1 MLAIKHVFQEMR
13 VEKTRLLLT
22 IIAIAWGTF
31 SIALMLAVGEGL
43 RTTFGNAIESVGKN
57 VIFASAGQ
65 TTTNFA
71 GNRLNLPITLEPNA
85 LPAYKASSSAIKQIS
100 PEYSFSA
107 TIQYQQHTNPAQIYA
122 VYPNY
127 ASMRNIIPQNGG
139 RFIDNLDMRQ
149 NRQVIFI
156 GNELA
161 SSLFNSQNNV
171 VGRTVLIAN
180 QPFLVIG
187 VMTQKF
193 SIAGPP
199 DDYSA
204 WIPASTFVALNKPTK
219 INKLVLVPNDSSQV
233 NSIENA
239 LRKVVAAKQ
248 HLDPSDSNIVEYHDF
263 QDLQKQTATIFTGME
278 IFLGVIGALTLMVA
292 GVGIANV
299 MFVSIKRATKE
310 IGIKMAIGAR
320 TYQILSHYILESLI
334 TALIGG
340 AIGIVVAKFVVK
352 MIGLIP
358 MHGKFF
364 QNIGKPIP
372 ILSPLV
378 LLIVIGILGLV
389 GFLAGYFPARN
400 AANIDPAVALRHE

>member
-1 MLAIKHVFQEMR
+1 MLAIKHIFQEMR

-43 RTTFGNAIESVGKN
+43 RTTFGNAVESVGKN

-71 GNRLNLPITLEPNA
+71 GNRLNLPITLEPDA
-85 LPAYKASSSAIKQIS
+85 LPAYQASISAIKQIS

-107 TIQYQQHTNPAQIYA
+107 TLQYQQHTNSAQIYA

-127 ASMRNIIPQNGG
+127 ASMRNIIPNGG
-139 RFIDNLDMRQ
+139 RFIDNLDMQ
-149 NRQVIFI
+149 QFRQVVFI

-161 SSLFNSQNNV
+161 NSLFNSDNNV

-187 VMTQKF
+187 VMKQKF

-204 WIPASTFVALNKPTK
+204 WIPASTFIALNKPTK
-219 INKLVLVPNDSSQV
+219 INKLVLVPNDASQV
-233 NSIENA
+233 NSVENA
-239 LRKVVAAKQ
+239 LRKVVATKQ
-248 HLDPSDSNIVEYHDF
+248 HLDPGDSSIVEYRDF
-263 QDLQKQTATIFTGME
+263 QDLQKQTAAIFTGME
-278 IFLGVIGALTLMVA
+278 IFLGVIGTLTLMVA

-320 TYQILSHYILESLI
+320 AYQILSHYILESLI

-340 AIGIVVAKFVVK
+340 VIGIAAAKFVVK

-364 QNIGKPIP
+364 QNIGKPVP

-378 LLIVIGILGLV
+378 LLIVIAILGLV